1 MRLRQQEEQLRYY
14 TTAAL
19 QEADALQQ
27 SALLQFREGEI
38 DITQLVQSMN
48 SVRDIR
54 RNYLETVF
62 NYNVTLVEIE
72 LYTE

>member
-1 MRLRQQEEQLRYY
+1 MRYY